1 MTFWKKLIYFYYIY
15 GLGLHSVRSIK
26 ENYFI
31 IIMHLDR
38 VLSSFERMIFRRLF
52 VCLSLCLSVGTYVRG
67 ECGESAETA
76 GVVAPRG
83 RPSSQRNS
91 RMAQHA
97 ELDLQAPSPVLP
109 QKGLL
114 QEEPAKIGAALN
126 ITSWFHWNNCII
138 LKAMQWSSTGDFR
151 LFDATNPTIC
161 CKTFYFILFY
171 FTP

>member
-1 MTFWKKLIYFYYIY
+1 MTFWKKWIYFYYIY

-67 ECGESAETA
+67 ECSESTETA
-76 GVVAPRG
+76 GVVAPWG

-126 ITSWFHWNNCII
+126 ITSWFTEITVSP
-138 LKAMQWSSTGDFR
+138 L
-151 LFDATNPTIC
+151 
-161 CKTFYFILFY
+161 FILFSLIHFLLFIY
-171 FTP
+171 HFSADSNEWKKKTVTF